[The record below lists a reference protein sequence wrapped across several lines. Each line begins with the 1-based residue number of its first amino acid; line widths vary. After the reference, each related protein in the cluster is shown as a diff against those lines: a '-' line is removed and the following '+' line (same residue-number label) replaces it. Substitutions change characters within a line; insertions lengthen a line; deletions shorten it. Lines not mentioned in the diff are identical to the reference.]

1 MIPMYQLPE
10 ALRLT
15 DKQILNAISWKV
27 GINSDISRA
36 DNYYRGRN
44 LKILS
49 GDNRHKISVPY
60 GRKLIKSVLG
70 FMFKEGLITYSWP
83 DDWGSFQTVMER
95 IFNYNHES
103 TENRRLAKDQTLYGA
118 AYEALF
124 VDNDEAVPQFY
135 RIPTYQVIPI
145 YTYGIKPKM
154 WAAIN
159 FWKVQKNNYVEIY
172 YKDRIEHYQN
182 CHDGLAL
189 LSVTAHQF
197 GEVPIIE
204 YRNNEEGMGDL
215 ESITALIDAHD
226 EILANG
232 LDEDGKFADA
242 ILKIKNMEISDD
254 VVQKLISQRVLSID
268 EDSEADYLVK
278 PDRYQGREILRK
290 VIEGLIF
297 SMSGIPNLDDR
308 DAMAQ
313 QSGEA
318 LKYLYATFEIMVA
331 GDKQSGFSDGLV
343 RRLLLI
349 NNFLTWLGTSR
360 VRMDGV
366 AIKWQRNLP
375 SEGTVI
381 VDNVVKVTSIISKK
395 SQLEQLQKAGLVDSV
410 PEELARLE
418 EERAE
423 LEADFTN
430 PDGIDESYDQQTV

>member
-1 MIPMYQLPE
+1 MIPIYQLPE
-10 ALRLT
+10 ANRLT
-15 DKQILNAISWKV
+15 EKQILAAISWKT

-36 DNYYRGRN
+36 DSYYQGRN
-44 LKILS
+44 LTILAS
-49 GDNRHKISVPY
+49 ENTHKIPVPY

-83 DDWGSFQTVMER
+83 DDWGSFQTDMEKV
-95 IFNYNHES
+95 FNYNRES
-103 TENRRLAKDQTLYGA
+103 TENRRLAKDQAMYGSA
-118 AYEALF
+118 FEALF
-124 VDNDEAVPQFY
+124 VDNDEAMPQFY
-135 RIPTYQVIPI
+135 RIPAYQVIPI
-145 YTYGIKPKM
+145 YTYGIKPRM

-159 FWKVQKNNYVEIY
+159 FWNVRKEQKLEVY
-172 YKDRIEHYQN
+172 YSDRIERYDRGK
-182 CHDGLAL
+182 DGLTL
-189 LSVTAHQF
+189 TSVVPHQF

-204 YRNNEEGMGDL
+204 FRNNEEGMGDI

-242 ILKIKNMEISDD
+242 ILKLKNMELDD
-254 VVQKLISQRVLSID
+254 ETTERLIRLRVLTMD
-268 EDSEADYLVK
+268 DDGEADYLVK
-278 PDRYQGREILRK
+278 PDRYEGREILRK

-297 SMSGIPNLDDR
+297 SMSGIPNRDDK

-331 GDKQSGFSDGLV
+331 GDKQSGFNDGLV
-343 RRLLLI
+343 KRLDLI
-349 NNFLTWLGTSR
+349 NNFLTWLGRSHAD
-360 VRMDGV
+360 MDGV

-381 VDNVVKVTSIISKK
+381 VDNVVKVTNIISRK

-410 PEELARLE
+410 PEEIARLE
-418 EERAE
+418 EERAAAE
-423 LEADFTN
+423 SDLTD
-430 PDGIDESYDQQTV
+430 PDGIDESYGQQTV

>member
-1 MIPMYQLPE
+1 MIPIYQLPE
-10 ALRLT
+10 ANRLT
-15 DKQILNAISWKV
+15 EKQILAAISWKT

-36 DNYYRGRN
+36 DSYYQGRN
-44 LKILS
+44 LTILAS
-49 GDNRHKISVPY
+49 ENTHKIPVPY

-83 DDWGSFQTVMER
+83 DDWGSFQTDMEKV
-95 IFNYNHES
+95 FNYNRES
-103 TENRRLAKDQTLYGA
+103 TENRRLAKDQAMYGSA
-118 AYEALF
+118 FEALF
-124 VDNDEAVPQFY
+124 VDNDEAMPQFY
-135 RIPTYQVIPI
+135 RIPAYQVIPV
-145 YTYGIKPKM
+145 YTYGIKPRM

-159 FWKVQKNNYVEIY
+159 FWNVRKEQKLEVY
-172 YKDRIEHYQN
+172 YSDRIERYDRGK
-182 CHDGLAL
+182 DGLTL
-189 LSVTAHQF
+189 TSVVPHQF

-204 YRNNEEGMGDL
+204 FRNNEEGMGDI

-242 ILKIKNMEISDD
+242 ILKLKNMELDD
-254 VVQKLISQRVLSID
+254 ETTERLIRLRVLTMD
-268 EDSEADYLVK
+268 DDGEADYLVK
-278 PDRYQGREILRK
+278 PDRYEGREILRK

-297 SMSGIPNLDDR
+297 SMSGIPNLDDK

-331 GDKQSGFSDGLV
+331 GDKQSGFNDGLV
-343 RRLLLI
+343 KRLDLI
-349 NNFLTWLGTSR
+349 NNFLTWLGRSHAD
-360 VRMDGV
+360 MDGV

-381 VDNVVKVTSIISKK
+381 VDNVVKVTNIISRK

-410 PEELARLE
+410 PEEIARLE
-418 EERAE
+418 EERAAAE
-423 LEADFTN
+423 SDLTD
-430 PDGIDESYDQQTV
+430 PDGIDESYGQQTV

>member
-1 MIPMYQLPE
+1 MIPIYQLPE
-10 ALRLT
+10 ANRLT
-15 DKQILNAISWKV
+15 EKQILAAISWKT

-36 DNYYRGRN
+36 DSYYQGRN
-44 LKILS
+44 LTILAS
-49 GDNRHKISVPY
+49 ENTHKIPVPY

-83 DDWGSFQTVMER
+83 DDWGSFQTDMEKV
-95 IFNYNHES
+95 FNYNRES
-103 TENRRLAKDQTLYGA
+103 TENRRLAKDQAMYGSA
-118 AYEALF
+118 FEALF
-124 VDNDEAVPQFY
+124 VDNDEAMPQFY
-135 RIPTYQVIPI
+135 RIPAYQVIPV
-145 YTYGIKPKM
+145 YTYGIKPRM

-159 FWKVQKNNYVEIY
+159 FWNVRKEQKLEVY
-172 YKDRIEHYQN
+172 YSDRIERYDRGK
-182 CHDGLAL
+182 DGLTL
-189 LSVTAHQF
+189 TSVVPHQF

-204 YRNNEEGMGDL
+204 FRNNEEGMGDI

-242 ILKIKNMEISDD
+242 ILKLKNMELDD
-254 VVQKLISQRVLSID
+254 ETTERLIRLRVLTMD
-268 EDSEADYLVK
+268 DDGEADYLVK
-278 PDRYQGREILRK
+278 PDRYEGREILRK

-297 SMSGIPNLDDR
+297 SMSGIPNLDDK

-331 GDKQSGFSDGLV
+331 GDKQSGFNDGLV
-343 RRLLLI
+343 KRLDLI
-349 NNFLTWLGTSR
+349 NNFLTWLGRSHAD
-360 VRMDGV
+360 MDGV

-381 VDNVVKVTSIISKK
+381 VDNVVKVTNIISRK

-410 PEELARLE
+410 PEEIARLE
-418 EERAE
+418 EERAAAE
-423 LEADFTN
+423 SDLTN
-430 PDGIDESYDQQTV
+430 PDGIDESYGQQTV

>member
-172 YKDRIEHYQN
+172 YKDRIRTRGSVMEAQPLLLYY
-182 CHDGLAL
+182 CRATPCEFAL
-189 LSVTAHQF
+189 SRGHGGARRQLPQAHCATSPQAM
-197 GEVPIIE
+197 
-204 YRNNEEGMGDL
+204 R
-215 ESITALIDAHD
+215 
-226 EILANG
+226 
-232 LDEDGKFADA
+232 
-242 ILKIKNMEISDD
+242 
-254 VVQKLISQRVLSID
+254 
-268 EDSEADYLVK
+268 K
-278 PDRYQGREILRK
+278 PLPLLTCRSRGYTGQLRK
-290 VIEGLIF
+290 RLHQKNFI
-297 SMSGIPNLDDR
+297 SGN
-308 DAMAQ
+308 
-313 QSGEA
+313 S
-318 LKYLYATFEIMVA
+318 
-331 GDKQSGFSDGLV
+331 
-343 RRLLLI
+343 
-349 NNFLTWLGTSR
+349 
-360 VRMDGV
+360 
-366 AIKWQRNLP
+366 
-375 SEGTVI
+375 
-381 VDNVVKVTSIISKK
+381 
-395 SQLEQLQKAGLVDSV
+395 
-410 PEELARLE
+410 AR
-418 EERAE
+418 
-423 LEADFTN
+423 
-430 PDGIDESYDQQTV
+430 

>member
-27 GINSDISRA
+27 GINFDISMA
-36 DNYYRGRN
+36 DSYYRGRN
-44 LKILS
+44 LKIMS
-49 GDNRHKISVPY
+49 GDNRHKIPVPY

-83 DDWGSFQTVMER
+83 DDWEDFQTVMER

-135 RIPTYQVIPI
+135 RIPAYQVIPI

-172 YKDRIEHYQN
+172 YKDRIEHYRN
-182 CHDGLAL
+182 CHDGLSL
-189 LSVTAHQF
+189 LNVTAHQF

-360 VRMDGV
+360 VQMDGV

-381 VDNVVKVTSIISKK
+381 VDNVVKVTNIISKK

-418 EERAE
+418 DERSE
-423 LEADFTN
+423 IESNLTDS
-430 PDGIDESYDQQTV
+430 DGIDAAYGRQTV

>member
-1 MIPMYQLPE
+1 MIPIYQLPE
-10 ALRLT
+10 ANRLT
-15 DKQILNAISWKV
+15 EKQILAAISWKT

-36 DNYYRGRN
+36 DSYYQGRN
-44 LKILS
+44 LTILAS
-49 GDNRHKISVPY
+49 ENTHKIPVPY

-83 DDWGSFQTVMER
+83 DDWGSFQTDMEKV
-95 IFNYNHES
+95 FNYNRES
-103 TENRRLAKDQTLYGA
+103 TENRRLAKDQAMYGSA
-118 AYEALF
+118 FEALF
-124 VDNDEAVPQFY
+124 VDNDEAMPQFY
-135 RIPTYQVIPI
+135 RIPAYQVIPI
-145 YTYGIKPKM
+145 YTYGIKPRM

-159 FWKVQKNNYVEIY
+159 FWNIRKEQKLEVY
-172 YKDRIEHYQN
+172 YSDRIERYDRGK
-182 CHDGLAL
+182 DGLKL
-189 LSVTAHQF
+189 TSVVPHQF

-204 YRNNEEGMGDL
+204 FRNNEEGMGDI

-242 ILKIKNMEISDD
+242 ILKLKNMELDD
-254 VVQKLISQRVLSID
+254 ETTERLIRLRVLTMD
-268 EDSEADYLVK
+268 DDGEADYLVK
-278 PDRYQGREILRK
+278 PDRYEGREILRK

-297 SMSGIPNLDDR
+297 SMSGIPNLDDK

-331 GDKQSGFSDGLV
+331 GDKQSGFNDGLV
-343 RRLLLI
+343 KRLDLI
-349 NNFLTWLGTSR
+349 NNFLTWLGRSHAD
-360 VRMDGV
+360 MDGV

-418 EERAE
+418 EERAAAE
-423 LEADFTN
+423 SDLTN
-430 PDGIDESYDQQTV
+430 PDGIDESYGQQTV